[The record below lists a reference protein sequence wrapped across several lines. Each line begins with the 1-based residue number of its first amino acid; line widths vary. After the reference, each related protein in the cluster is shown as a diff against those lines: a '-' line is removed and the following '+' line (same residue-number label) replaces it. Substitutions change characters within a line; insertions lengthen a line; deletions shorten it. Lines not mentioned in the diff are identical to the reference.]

1 MNITFEIQFF
11 MITEEFENRNAP
23 SKKLRSV
30 RPYNFQEENEK
41 LIREKR
47 ELENTIEKLEFFN
60 GLLEKEIRELKG
72 GGNEQEQDAGAPAP
86 MPFYYPRPK
95 KRISL
100 RAFNLVLLIAIF
112 LGAFAFYS
120 IFIIK
125 ADYPFF
131 RRLQGKPPIQLSTPA
146 SKENIRDTPAAGSAT
161 PRQSSSNASSP
172 AEQAGSS
179 ALPKNQASGEAAIKE
194 NKRLEASQNQLQD
207 GAQNPIVPGRDA
219 ASADRREQKNAPATP
234 SENNSKENIA
244 AIPPSSGG
252 ASLPNA
258 ASSKNE
264 NSYTINAT
272 SAAGPSVQP
281 APVNASNASAST
293 ASPATG
299 SDNKKSL
306 GVYKVAS
313 KANFYDK
320 PELSALN
327 GTFIYQFSTVE
338 LHALDETKDFIYVTA
353 NNNLGNT
360 VKGWLS
366 KKDLRRI
373 DQ

>member
-1 MNITFEIQFF
+1 M
-11 MITEEFENRNAP
+11 
-23 SKKLRSV
+23 

-131 RRLQGKPPIQLSTPA
+131 RRLQGKPPIQLSAPA

-172 AEQAGSS
+172 AEQAGSF

-194 NKRLEASQNQLQD
+194 NKRLEASQNQLHD

-293 ASPATG
+293 TSPATG